1 MKKQYFSTR
10 RPKLYALTYLIIGL
24 FILGCLIAVLVA
36 LLLLFSLTLFL
47 NILDEFIVLF
57 IVIVIVAIVYI
68 SRSISY
74 YRREHMVVAEVDEN
88 GLYYLTRLNNI
99 KYTYFVEI
107 KEIYLNVDKKIKVLY
122 KNGKNLSISLEISDD
137 EKMEFISLVKKNL
150 IKKGVK

>member
-1 MKKQYFSTR
+1 
-10 RPKLYALTYLIIGL
+10 
-24 FILGCLIAVLVA
+24 
-36 LLLLFSLTLFL
+36 
-47 NILDEFIVLF
+47 
-57 IVIVIVAIVYI
+57 
-68 SRSISY
+68 
-74 YRREHMVVAEVDEN
+74 MVVAEVDEN